1 MQEEKP
7 ENMYEK
13 RRKYKRIK
21 INNLAKVNEVCCS
34 LHNVSREGFLL
45 STDAESIG
53 QQGKDISLKLKINGK
68 WVELKAM
75 IIWSITQKNGHSA
88 SVSIGGYITS
98 APIEYTDFIENL
110 YLEASD
116 K

>member
-1 MQEEKP
+1 MSEK
-7 ENMYEK
+7 MHEK
-13 RRKYKRIK
+13 RRKFKRIK
-21 INNLAKVNEVCCS
+21 ISNLAKVNEVCCS

-45 STDAESIG
+45 STNPEAVG
-53 QQGKDISLKLKINGK
+53 QGKNIELKLKIDGK
-68 WVELKAM
+68 WVELRAL
-75 IIWSITQKNGHSA
+75 IIWSISQKKGRSA

-98 APIEYTDFIENL
+98 APTEYTDFIENL

>member
-1 MQEEKP
+1 MHEKMP
-7 ENMYEK
+7 ESLYEK
-13 RRKYKRIK
+13 RRKFKRIK

-34 LHNVSREGFLL
+34 LQNVSREGFLL
-45 STDAESIG
+45 STDSESVG
-53 QQGKDISLKLKINGK
+53 QGKNIVLKLKIDGK

-75 IIWSITQKNGHSA
+75 IIWSISQKNGHSA

-98 APIEYTDFIENL
+98 APSEYTDFIENL